1 MKHRNY
7 IKCIRSLF
15 SLQEKSFHVI
25 LSMID
30 RLRHRKKN
38 RLGQK
43 KKKTGAKK
51 KKKNYARIVS
61 NTITTMHLQINR
73 KHYIL
78 LQENSG
84 IYIDYDN
91 FFRDVISI
99 ISLR

>member
-38 RLGQK
+38 RLDQK
-43 KKKTGAKK
+43 KKK
-51 KKKNYARIVS
+51 RIMRELS
-61 NTITTMHLQINR
+61 PTQ
-73 KHYIL
+73 
-78 LQENSG
+78 S
-84 IYIDYDN
+84 
-91 FFRDVISI
+91 
-99 ISLR
+99 

>member
-38 RLGQK
+38 RLDQ
-43 KKKTGAKK
+43 KK

>member
-38 RLGQK
+38 RLDQ
-43 KKKTGAKK
+43 KK

-61 NTITTMHLQINR
+61 NTIITMHLQINR